1 MNNTGFYSMMRKIL
15 KSIRVAIF
23 LLLAGC
29 GASQELSGPQ
39 RIVFFGDSITQLGER
54 PGGYVA
60 LVRDSLLRG
69 TWLEG
74 SVVINAGISG
84 HKVTDLQKRL
94 SRDVLEKNPTV
105 VVIYIGINDVWH
117 SALPNHRGTP
127 KDTFGIVLK
136 EIIQLI
142 RATKARVMLCTP
154 TVIGEKKNGENPQDA
169 MLDEYA
175 EVSRTVAKE
184 LGIPLCDL
192 RALFTATEKNL
203 NADNSEKGV
212 LTADR
217 VHLNA
222 TGNKLVANEIVRMLQ
237 LLR

>member
-1 MNNTGFYSMMRKIL
+1 MIRKNFKNI
-15 KSIRVAIF
+15 SVVIF

-39 RIVFFGDSITQLGER
+39 RIVFFGDSITERGER
-54 PGGYVA
+54 PDGYVA
-60 LVRDSLLRG
+60 LVRDRLLRG

-84 HKVTDLQKRL
+84 DKVTDLQKRL
-94 SRDVLEKNPTV
+94 SRDVLEKNPTA

-117 SALPNHRGTP
+117 FVLPNHRGTP
-127 KDTFGIVLK
+127 KDTFGIVLN
-136 EIIQLI
+136 EIIQSI

-154 TVIGEKKNGENPQDA
+154 TVIGEKKNRENPQDA

-175 EVSRTVAKE
+175 AVSRTVAKE

-192 RALFTATEKNL
+192 HALFTATEEKL

-212 LTADR
+212 LTTDR

-222 TGNKLVANEIVRMLQ
+222 AGNKLVANEMARMLQ

>member
-1 MNNTGFYSMMRKIL
+1 MMRKIVE
-15 KSIRVAIF
+15 SISIAI
-23 LLLAGC
+23 LLGLAGC
-29 GASQELSGPQ
+29 SASQELSGPQ

-74 SVVINAGISG
+74 STVINAGISG
-84 HKVTDLQKRL
+84 NKVTDLQKRL
-94 SRDVLEKNPTV
+94 SRDVLEKNPTI

-117 SALPNHRGTP
+117 SVIPNRRGTP

-136 EIIQLI
+136 EIIRSI
-142 RATKARVMLCTP
+142 HATKAKVMLCTP
-154 TVIGEKKNGENPQDA
+154 TVIGEKKNSENAQDA
-169 MLDEYA
+169 LLNEYGA
-175 EVSRTVAKE
+175 ISRAVAAE

-192 RALFTATEKNL
+192 RSLFTTMEEKL

-212 LTADR
+212 LTTDR

-222 TGNKLVANEIVRMLQ
+222 TGNRLVANEMVRMLQ
-237 LLR
+237 ILRQ

>member
-1 MNNTGFYSMMRKIL
+1 MMRKIVINI
-15 KSIRVAIF
+15 SAIILF
-23 LLLAGC
+23 LLAGC

-39 RIVFFGDSITQLGER
+39 RIVFFGDSITQLGDR
-54 PGGYVA
+54 PSGYVT

-74 SVVINAGISG
+74 STIINAGISG

-117 SALPNHRGTP
+117 SVLPNLHGTP

-136 EIIQLI
+136 EIIQSI
-142 RATKARVMLCTP
+142 RATKAKVILCTP
-154 TVIGEKKNGENPQDA
+154 TVIGEKKNGENPQDS

-175 EVSRTVAKE
+175 AVSRSVAKE

-192 RALFTATEKNL
+192 RALFTATEEKL
-203 NADNSEKGV
+203 NTGNNEKGV
-212 LTADR
+212 LTTDR

-222 TGNKLVANEIVRMLQ
+222 AGNKLVASEMVRMLQ
-237 LLR
+237 FLR